1 MGITTIFKH
10 EVGDILLGLH
20 LGGASEPSEYHRALA
35 VVAMSIG
42 LREVAEQIMG
52 VVNVAE
58 AEAERARSY

>member
-10 EVGDILLGLH
+10 ELGDVLLGLH
-20 LGGASEPSEYHRALA
+20 LAGAGEQPAYHRALA

-58 AEAERARSY
+58 AKAERARSY